1 MLFKKFN
8 FDVEPVIEMIMS
20 NQYEMSHHIDCFPL
34 NFFENCNKFKT
45 GDGDTIMHL
54 VVRNSTDQEG
64 GLSFHGFGIVK
75 CMLSNNIDL
84 LIKNNKG
91 ETPLD
96 ILLQHTKLDEIIAL
110 FSDLEYFPLDYKCSD
125 GETIYVKLVKSNSTA
140 LKSFREEKL
149 CSNEKY
155 DGNMNIL
162 HIAAD
167 AAGSNI
173 LSFEYLSELFPHLLS
188 LVDDKGRSPL
198 SIIMSKMVNLEVP
211 YNIDFTNIINESIY
225 SDRVVMPLE
234 ILIHSSP
241 IDALLKYLMIAEAS
255 TLSHALSD
263 GRTLLH
269 AAAMVHNS
277 NKVCNTLISLM
288 QSDEEWLNQKYQ
300 NKNAAE
306 LALFS
311 LGNVSLYKFISKRI
325 PAMSSSTE
333 HQIELLISGGH
344 FVCILQNY
352 KPGLEEY
359 PEILRGAILSQ
370 EFSGVESK
378 VVTFM
383 NKNKKEF
390 EKLLWEQTDARDST
404 DPCIFNLV
412 CLHGHIK
419 MIKSI
424 LKWFTG
430 DIFKVD
436 SHTGN
441 NCLHYVTTS
450 SFEDRGALLKLFSSC
465 KNFKKAVNQQNNNGD
480 TPIHLA
486 CAKNDME
493 MASVLQIKYGCNV
506 NIKNNK
512 NQLPEDLT
520 SEDINMKEES
530 SLKIQESNSK
540 KRKLDDL
547 ESEQD
552 VVNTSAGKRARW
564 RVVRYVF
571 PN

>member
-8 FDVEPVIEMIMS
+8 FDVEPVIEMMVS
-20 NQYEMSHHIDCFPL
+20 DEYEMSYHIDCFPH

-54 VVRNSTDQEG
+54 VARNNTDRKG

-75 CMLSNNIDL
+75 CMLSNNIDP
-84 LIKNNKG
+84 LIKNHKG
-91 ETPLD
+91 ETPLE
-96 ILLQHTKLDEIIAL
+96 ILLRRTKLDEIITL
-110 FSDLEYFPLDYKCSD
+110 FSDLDHKCSD
-125 GETIYVKLVKSNSTA
+125 GETIYVKLVRSNGTA
-140 LKSFREEKL
+140 LKSIKKQDL
-149 CSNEKY
+149 CPNEKY

-173 LSFEYLSELFPHLLS
+173 LSFEYLSELFPHLLL

-198 SIIMSKMVNLEVP
+198 SIIMSKMVNLKVNP
-211 YNIDFTNIINESIY
+211 YNFDFTNIINKSIY

-234 ILIHSSP
+234 ILIHSSHSSS
-241 IDALLKYLMIAEAS
+241 IDALLNYLMVAEIS
-255 TLSHALSD
+255 TLSRALSD

-288 QSDEEWLNQKYQ
+288 QNDEEWLNQKYQ

-311 LGNVSLYKFISKRI
+311 VGNISLYKLISKRI
-325 PAMSSSTE
+325 PAMSSSTK

-352 KPGLEEY
+352 KPDLKDY
-359 PEILRGAILSQ
+359 PEILRGAILSP
-370 EFSGVESK
+370 EFSCVESK

-390 EKLLWEQTDARDST
+390 EKLLWQQTDARDST

-430 DIFKVD
+430 DIFKAD
-436 SHTGN
+436 GHTGN

-465 KNFKKAVNQQNNNGD
+465 ENFKKAVDQQNNNGD

-486 CAKNDME
+486 YAKNDME
-493 MASVLQIKYGCNV
+493 MASVLQIEYECNV
-506 NIKNNK
+506 NIKNIK

-520 SEDINMKEES
+520 MKEES
-530 SLKIQESNSK
+530 SLEIQESNSK

-552 VVNTSAGKRARW
+552 DVNKLAGKRAR
-564 RVVRYVF
+564 RKVVVNI